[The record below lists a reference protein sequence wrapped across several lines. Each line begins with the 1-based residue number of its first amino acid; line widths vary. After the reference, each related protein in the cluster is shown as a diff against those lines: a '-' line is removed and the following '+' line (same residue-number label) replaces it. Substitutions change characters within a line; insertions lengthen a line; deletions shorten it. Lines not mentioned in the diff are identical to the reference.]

1 MIAKSLSDICDN
13 IIVFINYIQVS
24 FVNPRMEVMEKLMA
38 SKFVEKVG
46 KESFF
51 LSLDDAVA
59 ANQYEL
65 RKLKINGAPDE

>member
-1 MIAKSLSDICDN
+1 MLI
-13 IIVFINYIQVS
+13 
-24 FVNPRMEVMEKLMA
+24 VNPRIEVMEKLIL

-59 ANQYEL
+59 ASQYEL
-65 RKLKINGAPDE
+65 LRLKTNDVPTS